1 MNIRTIRPMSF
12 TSTIPMKHVTS
23 KPPVNCLKTSKSM
36 KEKSL
41 LVAMMKIQC
50 DSLKIMVALERRA
63 WRKKKTTMIWILMT
77 FKNVKVIN
85 IILGIL

>member
-1 MNIRTIRPMSF
+1 
-12 TSTIPMKHVTS
+12 
-23 KPPVNCLKTSKSM
+23 
-36 KEKSL
+36 
-41 LVAMMKIQC
+41 
-50 DSLKIMVALERRA
+50 LKIMVALERRA